1 MNKLFENVRVFEQQL
16 DETQYLVLP
25 EEKIKKYVF
34 FSFEIAVKKGDL
46 SHPNRWIRLNDTL
59 IEEEKFNYEDYDLI
73 FAPDKW
79 NAAEVKEAIG
89 DQLNIEYDIE
99 FKNLLSMNE
108 IPIESALKI
117 KEALSNYSYVKKGD
131 AHEVEAFSVTKDQFL
146 ILDDMMGQNITYE
159 YTEEFKEKVI
169 DAEYKNLLNST
180 TLLRVGLAAGDK
192 VISGSNRT
200 WYISWRDSTNNYTIL
215 RELYEIE
222 DIIPFTSF
230 EKI

>member
-1 MNKLFENVRVFEQQL
+1 MITLFENVRVFEQHT

-34 FSFEIAVKKGDL
+34 FAFEIAVKKGDL
-46 SHPNRWIRLNDTL
+46 SYPNRWIRFNDTL
-59 IEEEKFNYEDYDLI
+59 IEEEKFSYEDYDLI

-89 DQLNIEYDIE
+89 DELNIEYDSE
-99 FKNLLSMNE
+99 FNNLLSMKE
-108 IPIESALKI
+108 ISIEIALKI
-117 KEALSNYSYVKKGD
+117 KEAVSKYSYVKKGD

-146 ILDDMMGQNITYE
+146 ILDDMMGHNITYE
-159 YTEEFKEKVI
+159 YTEEFKEKVT
-169 DAEYKNLLNST
+169 DVVYTNPLNNT
-180 TLLRVGLAAGDK
+180 TLLRVGLASGDK
-192 VISGSNRT
+192 AIFGSNGT
-200 WYISWRDSTNNYTIL
+200 WYISWRDSTDNYTIL
-215 RELYEIE
+215 RELHEIE

>member
-1 MNKLFENVRVFEQQL
+1 MNTLFENVRVFEQQL

-34 FSFEIAVKKGDL
+34 FSIEIAVKKGDL
-46 SHPNRWIRLNDTL
+46 SHPNRWIRFNDTL

-73 FAPDKW
+73 FVPDKW

-89 DQLNIEYDIE
+89 DQLNIEYDSE
-99 FKNLLSMNE
+99 FNNLLSMKE
-108 IPIESALKI
+108 IPIEIALKI
-117 KEALSNYSYVKKGD
+117 KEALSKYSYVKKGD
-131 AHEVEAFSVTKDQFL
+131 AHEVEAFSVTKEQFL
-146 ILDDMMGQNITYE
+146 ILDDMMGHNITYE

-169 DAEYKNLLNST
+169 DTEYKNSLNGTS
-180 TLLRVGLAAGDK
+180 LLRVGIAAGDK
-192 VISGSNRT
+192 VFGSNIT
-200 WYISWRDSTNNYTIL
+200 WYISWRDSTDNYTIL
-215 RELYEIE
+215 RDLYEIE